1 MPAATLA
8 GVILLAAAGSFP
20 ALQRQAPTEP
30 APNPPAVAVRAE
42 VSVEDRIV
50 ALEAELFADRGAQ
63 SAWLN
68 RAALALASEPT
79 ADLEEAQ
86 RRIAAVLRLRGA
98 RLAATQP
105 DWPDAQ
111 IDSFLVML
119 LIDARRFAYDADFR
133 DHVLPVLRDGL
144 APEVPIAAR
153 ERLVNRLNAI
163 PGFDFGMSEKI
174 EVAWGVVPRAS
185 RPREVAFRWFG
196 DGFGLSTTIRASIYS
211 LPTYFDYEDAAAFLR
226 GVHAF
231 APQRDLVVLSN
242 PPLIDRLQEAL
253 ASEIPLHLID
263 THGRR
268 YTPWPRDP
276 FAVVSSPD
284 GPVTFVVRPNMQ
296 AQRENDVFMAREIV
310 QGLPEELDEAWGGVE
325 WTMAP
330 VPFHGG
336 HVVATPGVTWVSV
349 HTLLPRIKEIL
360 EIDGPIDV
368 PALRRPDDRRRF
380 LDALELAT
388 AEFEAVFGQ
397 PLRFV
402 HAVPSLGADDGE
414 LDALETVLHGG
425 DSSDLDSFVTLL
437 PGRRGAMS
445 ALVADFTL
453 GKQVVS
459 EASQAE
465 LDELRQAYDLG
476 TPDGALRLSLAAA
489 QATPGN
495 EVFDAFLDAVATFL
509 SSQGIDVQRLPILH
523 VPERLM
529 PEALR
534 ARGGFLINWNNVVLE
549 IEQDEA
555 RAEGFESGLAT
566 IDEQVRQTF
575 ADLGYEL
582 RYAPLLPRSVMR
594 GGGYRCA
601 SNHVR

>member
-20 ALQRQAPTEP
+20 ALQRQAPKEP
-30 APNPPAVAVRAE
+30 VPKPPAVAARAE

-63 SAWLN
+63 TAWLK

-79 ADLEEAQ
+79 ADLEETQ
-86 RRIAAVLRLRGA
+86 RRIAEVFRLRGA
-98 RLAATQP
+98 RLTATQP

-133 DHVLPVLRDGL
+133 HHVLPVLRDGL
-144 APEVPIAAR
+144 APEVSIAAR
-153 ERLVNRLNAI
+153 ERLMSRLNAI

-196 DGFGLSTTIRASIYS
+196 DRFGLSTTIRASIYS

-242 PPLIDRLQEAL
+242 PPLIDRLQAL
-253 ASEIPLHLID
+253 AGEIPLHLID

-276 FAVVSSPD
+276 FAVVSPAD
-284 GPVTFVVRPNMQ
+284 GPVTLVVRPNIQ
-296 AQRENDVFMAREIV
+296 AQREADVFMAREIV

-360 EIDGPIDV
+360 GVEGPVDV

-380 LDALELAT
+380 LGALELAT

-402 HAVPSLGADDGE
+402 HAVPSPDAGDGE
-414 LDALETVLHGG
+414 LDAFETVLHGG
-425 DSSDLDSFVTLL
+425 DSSDLDSLVTLL
-437 PGRRGAMS
+437 PRRGGSMS

-459 EASQAE
+459 EASQVE
-465 LDELRQAYDLG
+465 LDELRRAYDLG

-489 QATPGN
+489 QATPEN
-495 EVFDAFLDAVATFL
+495 EVFDAFLDAVATYL
-509 SSQGIDVQRLPILH
+509 SSQGIDVRRLPILH

-529 PEALR
+529 PEAFR
-534 ARGGFLINWNNVVLE
+534 AQGGFLINWNNVVLE
-549 IEQDEA
+549 VEDDEA

-575 ADLGYEL
+575 ADTGYEL